1 MKIHRNRRSDA
12 AGRQRMHQVAMSPRH
27 GCGLP
32 GAIRT
37 CASRR
42 FAVGRGRRL
51 GASSASTGLPGP
63 AFTPLLPSHLP
74 RPITATSGMGF
85 GPS

>member
-1 MKIHRNRRSDA
+1 MKIHRDRRNDA
-12 AGRQRMHQVAMSPRH
+12 ARRQRMPQVAMSPGH

-37 CASRR
+37 WASRR

-63 AFTPLLPSHLP
+63 AFDPLLPSHLP
-74 RPITATSGMGF
+74 RPIPATSGNEF
-85 GPS
+85 GP